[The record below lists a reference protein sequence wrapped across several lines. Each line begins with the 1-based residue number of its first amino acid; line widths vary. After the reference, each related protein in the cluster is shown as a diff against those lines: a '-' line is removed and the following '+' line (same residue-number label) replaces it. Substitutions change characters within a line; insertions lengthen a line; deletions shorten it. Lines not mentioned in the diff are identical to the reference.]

1 MAGWLTA
8 FRAIP
13 WAELIAAAP
22 VVVQGAQKLWATVK
36 RKDAPPAAT
45 SRPEDR
51 QRALDAQIEE
61 LRNEL
66 AATSELIAQ
75 LAEQNR
81 RLIEAV
87 DALRIRTRVL
97 LVACAVLGAG
107 VLLVLLSGSAAAQSY
122 PQRPVRLVVGLPP
135 GGSTDVM
142 ARIVAA
148 KLGERLG
155 QQVVVDNRPGAS
167 GTIGIQLV
175 VNSQPDGHTLIMA
188 AGSWGTI
195 MSLYKLPFDLRKDL
209 APVAFIGTSPYVL
222 VVQPSLPVRSV
233 TELIAHA
240 KANPGKLTFAG
251 STPGSLQRLAG
262 ELLKRTGG
270 FDMLYVPYKGTGAVM
285 PDLLGGR
292 LDVAFDNVLILTPY
306 IKKGQLRALGVTS
319 SKRSVVFPELPTLAE
334 TGVPGFHAVG
344 WFGIFTAAKTPQ
356 PVIKRLNSEIVGL
369 LKEAE
374 TRDRLLAQGAEPQPG
389 SPDDLRRHLAGE
401 IEKWGKVIRDAGI
414 KAE

>member
-1 MAGWLTA
+1 MTR
-8 FRAIP
+8 FT
-13 WAELIAAAP
+13 
-22 VVVQGAQKLWATVK
+22 GA
-36 RKDAPPAAT
+36 
-45 SRPEDR
+45 
-51 QRALDAQIEE
+51 
-61 LRNEL
+61 
-66 AATSELIAQ
+66 
-75 LAEQNR
+75 
-81 RLIEAV
+81 
-87 DALRIRTRVL
+87 
-97 LVACAVLGAG
+97 LVALGMAWG
-107 VLLVLLSGSAAAQSY
+107 VSCGMPAWAQGY

-148 KLGERLG
+148 KLSERLG

-195 MSLYKLPFDLRKDL
+195 MSLYKLPFDLRRDL
-209 APVAFIGTSPYVL
+209 APVAFIGTSPYLL
-222 VVQPSLPVRSV
+222 VVQPSLPVKTV
-233 TELIAHA
+233 TDLVTYAR
-240 KANPGKLTFAG
+240 ANPGKLTYAG
-251 STPGSLQRLAG
+251 STAGSLQRLAG
-262 ELLKRTGG
+262 ELLKRTAG

-344 WFGIFTAAKTPQ
+344 WFGIFAAARTPQ
-356 PVIKRLNSEIVGL
+356 PIVSRLNSEIVAL
-369 LKEAE
+369 MKEPE

-389 SPDDLRRHLAGE
+389 TPDDLRKYLAGE
-401 IEKWGKVIRDAGI
+401 IEKWGKVIRDARI